1 MMVGVNM
8 IMKRVITNAILI
20 LLLVLVMLLV
30 QSCSGYKTENRKLIV
45 ESKPV
50 KFIDVK
56 SKTIKGVVVPKE
68 YFQGKDPNSGN
79 YWTITDFDF
88 ENLENR
94 LEKYLRD
101 EANLQG
107 NTNLPDKFRKYNRQY
122 VGKIEEG
129 KKIIFIN
136 FFCGHHDFDYWKL
149 DLVIVL
155 DGGDCFFSIE
165 YDIQTKKF
173 SQLLINGEA

>member
-1 MMVGVNM
+1 MVGVNM
-8 IMKRVITNAILI
+8 IMKRVITNTILI
-20 LLLVLVMLLV
+20 LLLVLVLPLV
-30 QSCSGYKTENRKLIV
+30 QSCSGYKTENKKSIA
-45 ESKPV
+45 EPKPV
-50 KFIDVK
+50 NFIDIK
-56 SKTIKGVVVPKE
+56 SKTIKGVIVPKE

-94 LEKYLRD
+94 LEKYLRN
-101 EANLQG
+101 EADLQG
-107 NTNLPDKFRKYNRQY
+107 YTDLPDKFRKHSRQY
-122 VGKIEEG
+122 VGKIEDG

-136 FFCGHHDFDYWKL
+136 FFCWHHDFDYWKR

-155 DGGDCFFSIE
+155 DGGDCFFSLE

-173 SQLLINGEA
+173 SELWINGEA